1 MIANR
6 IGTHQILYI
15 ITAHNIENSHKR
27 DQLMRERQ
35 RTRIREQAMRCSRV
49 TQIPDVGIGTD
60 QCQSVTRHTNTVHGT
75 EEGAPPH
82 SSRECRKPTHTGQG
96 TLR

>member
-27 DQLMRERQ
+27 DQLMRD
-35 RTRIREQAMRCSRV
+35 S
-49 TQIPDVGIGTD
+49 TQEYE
-60 QCQSVTRHTNTVHGT
+60 N
-75 EEGAPPH
+75 
-82 SSRECRKPTHTGQG
+82 KPCDAQG
-96 TLR
+96 